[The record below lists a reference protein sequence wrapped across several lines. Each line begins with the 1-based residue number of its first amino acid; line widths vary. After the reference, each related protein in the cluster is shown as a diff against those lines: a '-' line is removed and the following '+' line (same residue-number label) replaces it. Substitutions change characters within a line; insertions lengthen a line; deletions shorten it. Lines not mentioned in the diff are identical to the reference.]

1 MSGARK
7 MSRLRQSVSNVAAV
21 AYKEAAVIRHDRAFL
36 SAVLIQP
43 WMMFFIFSVVVS
55 LEPRRVPWGVFDQ
68 SHSALS
74 RRLVEEIQASGYFVP
89 PVRESSYEAAR
100 ARLRRGD
107 VVAIVVLPQ
116 ALDRDAERGA
126 ATIQVLLDGSD
137 PLAAARVGGYITR
150 IAAAV
155 TPRLEARTSFQPDA
169 PVARPGPIE
178 VRGRFWFNGNL
189 DDRRYFLAGLAGM
202 LLTNLCL
209 SVGCLAL
216 VSERES
222 GTYEQ
227 ILSLPTR
234 PIEIVLGKLVPFVV
248 IGYGLV
254 LFALVMPGI
263 VFGFWP
269 RGSWLALFVATLPF
283 LLGSLGIGVFVSTIA
298 HTSAQAVFISV
309 FSILPSFVLSGV
321 MMPYQF
327 MPHGIR
333 EVGGMFPLR
342 WYQLALRRVIERGG
356 GFVEVAVPTA
366 TMCLIFAGLLALI
379 RWRMKPRLG

>member
-1 MSGARK
+1 
-7 MSRLRQSVSNVAAV
+7 MSRFREFVSNVAAV

-36 SAVLIQP
+36 SAVFIQP

-55 LEPRRVPWGVFDQ
+55 MEPRHVPWGVFDQ
-68 SHSALS
+68 SHTELS
-74 RRLVEEIQASGYFVP
+74 RRVVEEIQSSGYFVP
-89 PVRESSYEAAR
+89 AIRESSYDAAR
-100 ARLRRGD
+100 ERLRRGE
-107 VVAIVVLPQ
+107 VVAIVVIPQ
-116 ALDRDAERGA
+116 SFGRDVERGSA
-126 ATIQVLLDGSD
+126 ELQVLLDGSD
-137 PLAAARVGGYITR
+137 PMAAARVGGYITR

-155 TPRLEARTSFQPDA
+155 DPRLDARQSFQPDA
-169 PVARPGPIE
+169 MVERPGPVE
-178 VRGRFWFNGNL
+178 VRGRVWFNGNL

-234 PIEIVLGKLVPFVV
+234 PIEIVLGKLVPFIV
-248 IGYGLV
+248 IGYALV
-254 LFALVMPGI
+254 LFALVMPGL
-263 VFGFWP
+263 VYGYWP
-269 RGSWLALFVATLPF
+269 RGSWLALLVATLPF
-283 LLGSLGIGVFVSTIA
+283 LLGSLAIGVFVSTIA
-298 HTSAQAVFISV
+298 KSSAQAVFISV

-321 MMPYQF
+321 MMPYKF

-333 EVGGMFPLR
+333 EVGALFPLR
-342 WYQLALRRVIERGG
+342 WYQIALRRVIERGG
-356 GFVEVAVPTA
+356 GLFDIAVPTL
-366 TMCLIFAGLLALI
+366 TMCAIFAGLLALI